1 MISVMMK
8 SVSTVMAYCTGF
20 RLLAVLAM
28 LCATVSHI
36 YARDETWEEERFE
49 DPNPDRVSADEITE
63 KNRPILNN
71 VGRKLEIDKRLS
83 ALEKRYVFFCFLAY

>member
-8 SVSTVMAYCTGF
+8 LSTVMTYCTGF

-36 YARDETWEEERFE
+36 YARDETWEEQRFK
-49 DPNPDRVSADEITE
+49 DPNPDRVSADEIRE

-71 VGRKLEIDKRLS
+71 VARKLEIEKRLS

>member
-49 DPNPDRVSADEITE
+49 DPNPDRVSAEEIRE

>member
-8 SVSTVMAYCTGF
+8 LSTVMTYYTGF

-36 YARDETWEEERFE
+36 YARDETWEEERFK
-49 DPNPDRVSADEITE
+49 DPMANPDRVSADEI
-63 KNRPILNN
+63 RPILNN
-71 VGRKLEIDKRLS
+71 VGRKLEIEKRLS

>member
-1 MISVMMK
+1 MISVMK
-8 SVSTVMAYCTGF
+8 LSTVMTYCTRF
-20 RLLAVLAM
+20 RFLVVLGM

-36 YARDETWEEERFE
+36 YARDETWAEKRFE
-49 DPNPDRVSADEITE
+49 DANPDRVSPDEIRE

-71 VGRKLEIDKRLS
+71 VGRKLEIEKRLS

>member
-8 SVSTVMAYCTGF
+8 LSTVMAYCTGF

-49 DPNPDRVSADEITE
+49 DPNPDRVSADEIRE
-63 KNRPILNN
+63 RNRPILNN
-71 VGRKLEIDKRLS
+71 LGRKLEIERRLS

>member
-8 SVSTVMAYCTGF
+8 LVSTVMAYCTGF

-49 DPNPDRVSADEITE
+49 DPNPDRVSADEIRE
-63 KNRPILNN
+63 KTRPILNN
-71 VGRKLEIDKRLS
+71 VGRKLEIEKRLS